1 MTNSVFPSPGRRRGT
16 PADINI
22 AKTIADSRITI
33 TRNMGIADANGH
45 GNVHGGVIMRIVD
58 EAAAIVAVKHCGR
71 PVVTARID
79 RLNFLA
85 PVHIGELVHLY
96 GEMECVGRTSMDIK
110 VEVTAENISTG
121 DKRKVCTATLVF
133 VGLDDDWKPA
143 PVPPLEASNPEEEV
157 KITRAKARRERL
169 KKIEEELGE

>member
-1 MTNSVFPSPGRRRGT
+1 MGNSVFPSPGRRRGK
-16 PADINI
+16 PADISI
-22 AKTIADSRITI
+22 PRTISDSRITI

-58 EAAAIVAVKHCGR
+58 EAAAIVAVKHSGR

-85 PVHIGELVHLY
+85 PVHIGELVHLH

-110 VEVTAENISTG
+110 VAVTAENISTG
-121 DKRKVCTATLVF
+121 EQRKVCTATLVF
-133 VGLDDDWKPA
+133 VALDDDWQPTQI
-143 PVPPLEASNPEEEV
+143 PPLEPTTPEEAD
-157 KITRAKARRERL
+157 KIARAKARRERL
-169 KKIEEELGE
+169 KKIEEDLGE